1 LKKYLPYILGG
12 IIAAAAVILIVTGRN
27 DTQRKLD
34 ERISFRKKDKIPYG
48 TYVAY
53 ESLKYLFPNAGISTN
68 MLEPGYWD
76 SLSNYESGQ
85 ALIII
90 SPIFHADEFE
100 MKKII
105 RFIENGND
113 VFISAAIVSEDAK
126 SILNCGISYLDI
138 YDLVSGKAV
147 EEDTLQV
154 ALANPP
160 FQRSY
165 NYMYPGKQLD
175 CHFYKIDSSTTTV
188 LGSGHE
194 GNTNFIHLKAGKGN
208 LYFHLAPM
216 AFSNYFLL
224 RDKNMSYYEDV
235 LSVIS
240 PQTKRIVWDEYYLNK
255 RQANDR
261 REGEGSSNSW
271 LTALFTYP
279 ALKWGLLTAIFTL
292 ILYVLLEMRRKQR
305 YIPVITRPRNDSLDF
320 VKTIGRL
327 YYDKGDHKNLCR
339 KMSAYF
345 LEHVRNRYKLPTAVL
360 NEEFIKNL
368 QFKTGADESEIQSI
382 VFFIREMENSP
393 AISDHQLHY
402 FHKQLETFYSKT

>member
-1 LKKYLPYILGG
+1 MKKIVPYILGG
-12 IIAAAAVILIVTGRN
+12 IIVIAAVILIITGGN
-27 DTQRKLD
+27 DRKRTLN

-53 ESLKYLFPNAGISTN
+53 ENLKYLFPKAGISIN
-68 MLEPGYWD
+68 SKEPGYWD
-76 SLSNYESGQ
+76 SLSNYDANQ

-90 SPIFHADEFE
+90 SPLFYADEFE

-113 VFISAAIVSEDAK
+113 VFISAAIVSEDAQR
-126 SILNCGISYLDI
+126 ILNCSISYLDM
-138 YDLVSGKAV
+138 YDLFSGKPV

-154 ALANPP
+154 SLVNPP
-160 FQRSY
+160 FQRND
-165 NYMYPGKQLD
+165 NYMYPGKRLD
-175 CHFYKIDSSTTTV
+175 CHFYKIDSSVTTV
-188 LGSGHE
+188 LGSGHA
-194 GNTNFIHLKAGKGN
+194 GNTNFIQLKAGKGN

-224 RDKNMSYYEDV
+224 LDKNMSYYEDV

-240 PQTKRIVWDEYYLNK
+240 PATKTIVWDEYYLNK
-255 RQANDR
+255 RQPYTR
-261 REGEGSSNSW
+261 RSGRGEKGW
-271 LTALFTYP
+271 LSTLFSYP

-292 ILYVLLEMRRKQR
+292 LLYVLLEMRRKQR
-305 YIPVITRPRNDSLDF
+305 YIPVITKPRNDSLDF

-345 LEHVRNRYKLPTAVL
+345 LEHVRNRYKLPTSDL
-360 NEEFIKNL
+360 DEDFIKNL
-368 QFKTGADESEIQSI
+368 QFKTGLNEAEIQGI
-382 VFFIREMENSP
+382 VFFIRDMEK
-393 AISDHQLHY
+393 ADVISDRQLEY
-402 FHKQLETFYSKT
+402 FHKQLELFYSKA